1 VKVESIIL
9 EKTKWESRSQIN
21 LMLKDKIDKNKI
33 QFVFKKKKTS
43 EPESTNQAL
52 DVSHA
57 CHQIQ

>member
-1 VKVESIIL
+1 
-9 EKTKWESRSQIN
+9 
-21 LMLKDKIDKNKI
+21 MLKDKIDKNKI
-33 QFVFKKKKTS
+33 QFVFKKKTS

>member
-33 QFVFKKKKTS
+33 QFVFKKKTS
-43 EPESTNQAL
+43 EPESTNQTL